1 MFKLSDCD
9 AKDIF
14 IMEYHF
20 EDETLDLEIR
30 EPQSIEIL
38 DNGQHTIEDSDGFI
52 FIIRPEWVYLSIL
65 KRKIAKETNRYE

>member
-1 MFKLSDCD
+1 MFKLSECD

-38 DNGQHTIEDSDGFI
+38 DGQHTIEDNKGFI
-52 FIIRPEWVYLSIL
+52 FVIRPEWVYLSIL
-65 KRKIAKETNRYE
+65 KRKIAKEANRYE